1 MEVDV
6 ADWVK
11 CRSVMDANTVIWVNL
26 EQVVC
31 MMPVSFGTEITYAG
45 TDCTF
50 VVNERPADILGN
62 NKVRD
67 A

>member
-1 MEVDV
+1 M

-11 CRSVMDANTVIWVNL
+11 CRSAVDAEQVLWVNL

-31 MMPVSFGTEITYAG
+31 MAPVSLGTQITYAG
-45 TDCTF
+45 SDCAF
-50 VVNERPADILGN
+50 VVNERVPDILGN